1 MEKNF
6 TLRTIALVTVVSI
19 SIGFGLALI
28 SACRIWKNSCNSTW
42 VQFVPRYDSI
52 VVLKA
57 YVDTLEVERI
67 KTKTIY
73 EKQIDTIYL
82 LDSVAID
89 SAYTKAI
96 QRLEQFEN
104 AGFFKR

>member
-1 MEKNF
+1 M
-6 TLRTIALVTVVSI
+6 TVAFI
-19 SIGFGLALI
+19 SGL
-28 SACRIWKNSCNSTW
+28 CCNIWQNSCKSNR
-42 VQFVPRYDSI
+42 VQIVTRLDTV

-57 YVDTLEVERI
+57 TIDTLEVERI

-73 EKQIDTIYL
+73 EKSIDTIYL
-82 LDSVAID
+82 YDSVAID

-96 QRLEQFEN
+96 NRLQQLEG

>member
-6 TLRTIALVTVVSI
+6 TSRTIVLVTVVSI
-19 SIGFGLALI
+19 SIGFALGVLLLQPKPT
-28 SACRIWKNSCNSTW
+28 R

-57 YVDTLEVERI
+57 YIDTLEVERI

-73 EKQIDTIYL
+73 DKQIDTIYL
-82 LDSVAID
+82 LDSVSID
-89 SAYTKAI
+89 SAYAKAI
-96 QRLEQFEN
+96 QRLQQFEN

>member
-6 TLRTIALVTVVSI
+6 TSRTIALITVVSI
-19 SIGFGLALI
+19 SIGFALGI
-28 SACRIWKNSCNSTW
+28 LLLQPKPSRL
-42 VQFVPRYDSI
+42 QFVTNSDTI

-57 YVDTLEVERI
+57 YIDTLEVQQI

-104 AGFFKR
+104 AGFFKH

>member
-6 TLRTIALVTVVSI
+6 TLKIIALMTVAFI
-19 SIGFGLALI
+19 SGWCGN
-28 SACRIWKNSCNSTW
+28 IWKNSCKSTG
-42 VQFVPRYDSI
+42 VQFVPTYDTV

-57 YVDTLEVERI
+57 TIDTLEVERI

-82 LDSVAID
+82 LDSIAID
-89 SAYTKAI
+89 SAYTSAI
-96 QRLEQFEN
+96 QRLQQLERT
-104 AGFFKR
+104 GFFKR

>member
-6 TLRTIALVTVVSI
+6 TSRTIVLITVVSI
-19 SIGFGLALI
+19 SIGFALGVLLLQPKP
-28 SACRIWKNSCNSTW
+28 SR
-42 VQFVPRYDSI
+42 VQIVTHLDSV

-57 YVDTLEVERI
+57 YIDTLEVERI

-89 SAYTKAI
+89 SAYAGAI
-96 QRLEQFEN
+96 QRLQELERT
-104 AGFFKR
+104 GFFKR

>member
-6 TLRTIALVTVVSI
+6 TLKIIVLVTVVSI
-19 SIGFGLALI
+19 SIGIGIGVLL
-28 SACRIWKNSCNSTW
+28 CRPKPSCNQL
-42 VQFVPRYDSI
+42 QFINNSDSV

-57 YVDTLEVERI
+57 YIDTLEVERI

-73 EKQIDTIYL
+73 EKDIDTIYL

-96 QRLEQFEN
+96 QRLQQFEN

>member
-19 SIGFGLALI
+19 SIGIGIGVLL
-28 SACRIWKNSCNSTW
+28 CRPKPTRGQI
-42 VQFVPRYDSI
+42 VPRYDSI
-52 VVLKA
+52 FVLKA

-96 QRLEQFEN
+96 QRLQQFEN

>member
-6 TLRTIALVTVVSI
+6 TSRTIALITVVSI
-19 SIGFGLALI
+19 SIGFALGVLLLQP
-28 SACRIWKNSCNSTW
+28 KPTW
-42 VQFVPRYDSI
+42 GQFVPRYDSI

-82 LDSVAID
+82 LDSIAID

-96 QRLEQFEN
+96 QRLQQLEGS
-104 AGFFKR
+104 GFFKR

>member
-19 SIGFGLALI
+19 SIGIGIGVLL
-28 SACRIWKNSCNSTW
+28 CRPKPSR
-42 VQFVPRYDSI
+42 VQIVTNLDSV

-67 KTKTIY
+67 TKQTIY

-96 QRLEQFEN
+96 QRLQQFEN

>member
-6 TLRTIALVTVVSI
+6 TSKTIALVTGVSI
-19 SIGFGLALI
+19 SIGFALGVLLLQPKP
-28 SACRIWKNSCNSTW
+28 SRIQIVTHL
-42 VQFVPRYDSI
+42 DSV

-57 YVDTLEVERI
+57 YIDTLEVERI

>member
-6 TLRTIALVTVVSI
+6 TSRTIALITVVSI
-19 SIGFGLALI
+19 SIGFALGVLLLQPKP
-28 SACRIWKNSCNSTW
+28 SRVQYVANSDT
-42 VQFVPRYDSI
+42 I

-57 YVDTLEVERI
+57 YIDTLEVQRI

-82 LDSVAID
+82 LDSVSID

-96 QRLEQFEN
+96 QRLQELERT
-104 AGFFKR
+104 GFFKR

>member
-6 TLRTIALVTVVSI
+6 MLRIIGLMTVAFI
-19 SIGFGLALI
+19 SGL
-28 SACRIWKNSCNSTW
+28 CFNIWQNLCKSSGL
-42 VQFVPRYDSI
+42 QFVPYSDTI

-57 YVDTLEVERI
+57 TIDTLEVERI

-82 LDSVAID
+82 LDSIAID

-96 QRLEQFEN
+96 NRLQQLEGS
-104 AGFFKR
+104 GFFKH

>member
-1 MEKNF
+1 MEKSF
-6 TLRTIALVTVVSI
+6 TSRTIVLVTVVSI
-19 SIGFGLALI
+19 SIGFALGVLLLQPKPT
-28 SACRIWKNSCNSTW
+28 R

-57 YVDTLEVERI
+57 YIDTLEVERI

-73 EKQIDTIYL
+73 EKQIDTIYM

>member
-1 MEKNF
+1 MTVAFISGLCCNF
-6 TLRTIALVTVVSI
+6 
-19 SIGFGLALI
+19 
-28 SACRIWKNSCNSTW
+28 WKNSCKSSGL
-42 VQFVPRYDSI
+42 QFVPYSDTV

-57 YVDTLEVERI
+57 TIDTLEVERI

-82 LDSVAID
+82 LDSIAID

-96 QRLEQFEN
+96 QRLQQLEGS
-104 AGFFKR
+104 GFFKH

>member
-6 TLRTIALVTVVSI
+6 TSRTIVLITVVSI
-19 SIGFGLALI
+19 SIGFALGVI
-28 SACRIWKNSCNSTW
+28 LLQPKPSR
-42 VQFVPRYDSI
+42 VQIVTHLDSV

-96 QRLEQFEN
+96 QRLQQFEN

>member
-6 TLRTIALVTVVSI
+6 TLRTTALIVVLSI
-19 SIGFGLALI
+19 SIGLALGI
-28 SACRIWKNSCNSTW
+28 VIFRPNERR
-42 VQFVPRYDSI
+42 VVYVPHNDTI

-57 YVDTLEVERI
+57 YIDTLEVERI

-82 LDSVAID
+82 LDSIAID

-96 QRLEQFEN
+96 GRLQQLEN

>member
-6 TLRTIALVTVVSI
+6 TLRTIALITGVSI
-19 SIGFGLALI
+19 SIGFALGVLLLQPKP
-28 SACRIWKNSCNSTW
+28 SRLQYVANSDT
-42 VQFVPRYDSI
+42 I

-73 EKQIDTIYL
+73 EKQIDTIYM

-89 SAYTKAI
+89 SAYAGAI
-96 QRLEQFEN
+96 QRLQQLERT
-104 AGFFKR
+104 GFFKR

>member
-1 MEKNF
+1 MQKNF
-6 TLRTIALVTVVSI
+6 TLRIIVLMTIAFVS
-19 SIGFGLALI
+19 GWCCNF
-28 SACRIWKNSCNSTW
+28 WKNACKSNGL
-42 VQFVPRYDSI
+42 QFVTYSDTI

-57 YVDTLEVERI
+57 TIDTLEVERI
-67 KTKTIY
+67 KTNTIY

-96 QRLEQFEN
+96 NRLQQLEGS
-104 AGFFKR
+104 GFFKH

>member
-1 MEKNF
+1 MEKSF
-6 TLRTIALVTVVSI
+6 TSRTIVLVTVVSI
-19 SIGFGLALI
+19 SIGFALGVLLLQPKPT
-28 SACRIWKNSCNSTW
+28 R

-57 YVDTLEVERI
+57 YIDTLEVERI

-73 EKQIDTIYL
+73 DKQIDTIYL
-82 LDSVAID
+82 LDSVSID
-89 SAYTKAI
+89 SAYAKAI
-96 QRLEQFEN
+96 QRLQQFEN

>member
-6 TLRTIALVTVVSI
+6 TSRTIVLVTVVSI
-19 SIGFGLALI
+19 SIGFALGVLLLQPK
-28 SACRIWKNSCNSTW
+28 SSR
-42 VQFVPRYDSI
+42 VQIVTHLDSV

-57 YVDTLEVERI
+57 YIDTLEVERI

-89 SAYTKAI
+89 SAYAKAI

>member
-6 TLRTIALVTVVSI
+6 TLRTIVLVTVVSI
-19 SIGFGLALI
+19 SIGFALGVLLLQPKP
-28 SACRIWKNSCNSTW
+28 SR
-42 VQFVPRYDSI
+42 VQIVTHLDSV

-57 YVDTLEVERI
+57 YIDTLEVERI

-96 QRLEQFEN
+96 QRLQQFEN

>member
-6 TLRTIALVTVVSI
+6 TLRIIALMTVAFI
-19 SIGFGLALI
+19 SGW
-28 SACRIWKNSCNSTW
+28 CCNIWQNSCKSNR
-42 VQFVPRYDSI
+42 VQIVTRLDTV

-57 YVDTLEVERI
+57 TIDTLEVERI
-67 KTKTIY
+67 KTKMIY

-96 QRLEQFEN
+96 NRLQQLERV
-104 AGFFKR
+104 GFFKH

>member
-1 MEKNF
+1 M
-6 TLRTIALVTVVSI
+6 TVAFI
-19 SIGFGLALI
+19 SGF
-28 SACRIWKNSCNSTW
+28 CCNIWKNSCKSSRLQNVVNSDT
-42 VQFVPRYDSI
+42 V

-57 YVDTLEVERI
+57 TIDTLKVERI

-82 LDSVAID
+82 LDSIAID

-96 QRLEQFEN
+96 QRLQQLERT
-104 AGFFKR
+104 GFFKH

>member
-6 TLRTIALVTVVSI
+6 TLRIIALMTVAFI
-19 SIGFGLALI
+19 SGWCCNF
-28 SACRIWKNSCNSTW
+28 WKNSCKSTG
-42 VQFVPRYDSI
+42 VQFVPTYDTI
-52 VVLKA
+52 IVLKA
-57 YVDTLEVERI
+57 TIDTLEVERI

-73 EKQIDTIYL
+73 EKQIDTIYM

-96 QRLEQFEN
+96 NRLQQLEGS
-104 AGFFKR
+104 GFFKH

>member
-1 MEKNF
+1 M
-6 TLRTIALVTVVSI
+6 TVAFI
-19 SIGFGLALI
+19 SGL
-28 SACRIWKNSCNSTW
+28 CCNIWKNSGKSRNKNHYENVTKN
-42 VQFVPRYDSI
+42 DTI

-57 YVDTLEVERI
+57 TIDTLEVERI

-82 LDSVAID
+82 YDSVAID

-96 QRLEQFEN
+96 NRLQQLER

>member
-1 MEKNF
+1 MKEESTDF
-6 TLRTIALVTVVSI
+6 TLAIIFIIFI
-19 SIGFGLALI
+19 SIFFWIGD
-28 SACRIWKNSCNSTW
+28 KCNNYSNKPTR

-96 QRLEQFEN
+96 QRLQQLEGS
-104 AGFFKR
+104 GFFKH

>member
-6 TLRTIALVTVVSI
+6 TLRTTALIVVLSI

-28 SACRIWKNSCNSTW
+28 TAGRIRKNSGNS
-42 VQFVPRYDSI
+42 VQNVTHSDTV

-57 YVDTLEVERI
+57 YIDTLEVEQI

-82 LDSVAID
+82 LDSIAID

-96 QRLEQFEN
+96 GRLQQLEN